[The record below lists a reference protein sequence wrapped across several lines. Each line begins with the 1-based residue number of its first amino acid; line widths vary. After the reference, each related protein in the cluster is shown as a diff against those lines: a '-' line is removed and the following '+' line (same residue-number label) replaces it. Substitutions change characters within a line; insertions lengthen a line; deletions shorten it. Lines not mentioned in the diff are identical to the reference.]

1 MGPGKALFL
10 PLFLVILR
18 PSRNWLSASRLP
30 CLAAGR
36 RCENARVERGG
47 PLLDALREWV
57 IYGAAA
63 GGGAAEEEMVMCCYY
78 VYYRGCLVGWLELLD
93 AFGRGGRNV
102 LRFLH
107 CSSFFSPSL
116 AIWPLIQLLLPVLF

>member
-36 RCENARVERGG
+36 RRENARVERGG

-78 VYYRGCLVGWLELLD
+78 VYYILRKGVALLD
-93 AFGRGGRNV
+93 G
-102 LRFLH
+102 
-107 CSSFFSPSL
+107 SSC
-116 AIWPLIQLLLPVLF
+116 